1 MSSLRSPPS
10 VRRRLPT
17 AERQLQLLEVAVR
30 VFGQHG
36 YVGAGL
42 EEIAREAGIS
52 APAMYRHYPNKKAL
66 YLAALAHTGERMFAE
81 WERIMAEAPD
91 ALSALARI
99 GTSYQRMM
107 RDEPHLLHMRFRA
120 LNATDEPEV
129 LALAIANHKRA
140 QKLAGTLAS
149 RADAEGILPAGLTQS
164 IVVAGFMA
172 WGALTDVTHHLGLHR
187 THDVYSKALSDLA
200 AAFSAT
206 SAKRSPRVAPKRRGR
221 S

>member
-1 MSSLRSPPS
+1 M
-10 VRRRLPT
+10 
-17 AERQLQLLEVAVR
+17 R

-42 EEIAREAGIS
+42 DEIAREAGIS

-66 YLAALAHTGERMFAE
+66 YLAALKHTGERMFAE
-81 WERIMAEAPD
+81 WERIMNEAPD

-107 RDEPHLLHMRFRA
+107 HDEPHLLHMRFRA

-129 LALAIANHKRA
+129 LALAIGNHKRA
-140 QKLAGTLAS
+140 QKLAVELAA
-149 RADAEGILPAGLTQS
+149 RADEEGILPAGLTQA
-164 IVVAGFMA
+164 VLVAGFMA

-187 THDVYSKALSDLA
+187 THDVYSKALTDLA
-200 AAFSAT
+200 AAFAT
-206 SAKRSPRVAPKRRGR
+206 SSAKRSPRGATASTKRAPEAATKRRAGR
-221 S
+221 

>member
-1 MSSLRSPPS
+1 M
-10 VRRRLPT
+10 
-17 AERQLQLLEVAVR
+17 R

-42 EEIAREAGIS
+42 EEIAQKAGIS
-52 APAMYRHYPNKKAL
+52 APAMYRHYPNKKTL

-81 WERIMAEAPD
+81 WERIVAEAPD

-120 LNATDEPEV
+120 LNATEEPEV
-129 LALAIANHKRA
+129 LALAVANHKRA
-140 QKLAGTLAS
+140 QKLAGALAA
-149 RADAEGILPAGLTQS
+149 RADAEGILPPGLTPA
-164 IVVAGFMA
+164 ILVAGFMA

-187 THDVYSKALSDLA
+187 THDVFSKALSDLA
-200 AAFSAT
+200 AMFSTTGAKK
-206 SAKRSPRVAPKRRGR
+206 SQRARAKRQGRR
-221 S
+221 